1 MRKDLPELKYDDP
14 TPVFCKAH
22 RAKGI
27 KLFKENL
34 NEKKLCKRTKK
45 DRVSSRAKDLN
56 LTEQPIPT
64 ITPTLAKKKPSK
76 LETVEVELF
85 TPTDQSP
92 KVSKKSK
99 EIQKTDKKITEFTVK
114 RKTEKAKIIE

>member
-34 NEKKLCKRTKK
+34 NEKKLCKG
-45 DRVSSRAKDLN
+45 
-56 LTEQPIPT
+56 
-64 ITPTLAKKKPSK
+64 
-76 LETVEVELF
+76 
-85 TPTDQSP
+85 
-92 KVSKKSK
+92 
-99 EIQKTDKKITEFTVK
+99 QKNIAMARDAGKILG
-114 RKTEKAKIIE
+114 KIRDSYSNGKCLQ